1 MRRERERIINKAK
14 AKRQR
19 KMAKRKPKPAEVQPS
34 ADLTAQVQEVASA
47 VSEKV
52 DKMVD
57 SATEAVKTAVTKK
70 RFHAKK
76 KSAAFP
82 ASPASGR

>member
-1 MRRERERIINKAK
+1 MRRERERIIKKARV
-14 AKRQR
+14 KRRR
-19 KMAKRKPKPAEVQPS
+19 KMAKRKPKPAEVQRS

-52 DKMVD
+52 GNIVE
-57 SATEAVKTAVTKK
+57 SATEAVKTVVTKK

-76 KSAAFP
+76 KSTAP
-82 ASPASGR
+82 PPSSTPGG